1 MLIIIGFSI
10 SKIWIDFRVYFNNY
24 YNLKTIFNLAEK
36 YYNEGNINK
45 ALENYRKIEEKAS
58 KIIKLHS
65 SSSFVDDALYMLAV
79 SYSRLGEYTKSEQK
93 FRELFQFFPNS
104 KIIKNAKLEYG
115 IMLYNANRL
124 DDALNYLSQVKDKK
138 ARAYLMKTYYK
149 LENYE
154 RAKLLGD
161 ELLKSKEFERDND
174 FKIVLANVY
183 IRTNDLEKA
192 EVLVDQISKIQT
204 VPDTIRNNLMALL
217 SDAYLNNK
225 NYDKAINSIN
235 KISYNDSTS
244 LEFFVKLKTARIYIA
259 KGDTA
264 KAMDIF
270 EYLSNFAFD
279 STKYLSYYYLG
290 GIFESRGDFDKALDF
305 YDKAYAG
312 GMKLASERK
321 EIILKLKSIEDESDL
336 NKLYRLAE
344 VFFLD
349 LNKPDLA
356 LETLDKIIEQ
366 SRDDELTQKSLLFA
380 VYICSKY
387 LNNKDKALGY
397 YSKIKQ
403 KWMLDIAKAWIE

>member
-1 MLIIIGFSI
+1 MLILISFSI
-10 SKIWIDFRVYFNNY
+10 SKIITDFKAYFNNY
-24 YNLKTIFNLAEK
+24 YNVKRTFNLAEK
-36 YYNEGNINK
+36 YYNEGKINM
-45 ALENYRKIEEKAS
+45 AIENYRKIEGKAS

-65 SSSFVDDALYMLAV
+65 NSSFVDDALYMLAI

-115 IMLYNANRL
+115 IMLYNANKL
-124 DDALNYLSQVKDKK
+124 DDALNYLSQIKDKK
-138 ARAYLMKTYYK
+138 ARSYLMKTYYK
-149 LENYE
+149 LGNYE

-161 ELLKSKEFERDND
+161 ELLKLKEFEKDND

-192 EVLVDQISKIQT
+192 EALIEEISKIQT
-204 VPDTIRNNLMALL
+204 IPDTTRNNLIFLL

-225 NYDKAINSIN
+225 NYDKALSSIN
-235 KISYNDSTS
+235 KITYNDSTS
-244 LEFFVKLKTARIYIA
+244 LAFFVKLKTAKIYIA
-259 KGDTA
+259 KGDTT

-290 GIFESRGDFDKALDF
+290 TIFENREDFEKALDF

-312 GMKLASERK
+312 GIKFANERK
-321 EIILKLKSIEDESDL
+321 EVILKLKSVKDESDL

-344 VFFLD
+344 IFFLD

-366 SRDDELTQKSLLFA
+366 SRDDELNQKALLFA
-380 VYICSKY
+380 VYLCSKY
-387 LNNKDKALGY
+387 LNNKEKAIDY

-403 KWMLDIAKAWIE
+403 KWMLDIARTWIE